1 MLTTICMMS
10 ELTLKTTK
18 DQEIE
23 DEKPAIVELF
33 HAYCSHEFGNDKW
46 DKFMNDKEFNTMITF
61 YQPKYGD
68 LVFSVLADTVSEI
81 QNITIK
87 DLLRSFSSFV
97 RTYY

>member
-1 MLTTICMMS
+1 MMS

-18 DQEIE
+18 DQEIK
-23 DEKPAIVELF
+23 DEKPTIVDLF
-33 HAYCSHEFGNDKW
+33 HAYCSHEFGNDRW
-46 DKFMNDKEFNTMITF
+46 NEFMNHKEFNTMITH

-81 QNITIK
+81 QNISIK
-87 DLLRSFSSFV
+87 DLLRNFSKFV

>member
-1 MLTTICMMS
+1 MFAVNCMMS

-18 DQEIE
+18 DLEIE
-23 DEKPAIVELF
+23 DEKPTIVELF
-33 HAYCSHEFGNDKW
+33 HAYCSHEFGTETWNE
-46 DKFMNDKEFNTMITF
+46 FMNDKEFNTMITL

-87 DLLRSFSSFV
+87 DLLRNFSSFV